1 MGLLRAFLSMAQMP
15 SRMRDDDERDG
26 EFLELECLLGGCR
39 SLQDLD
45 L

>member
-15 SRMRDDDERDG
+15 SRMRDDDERLLLLLDDG
-26 EFLELECLLGGCR
+26 CTR
-39 SLQDLD
+39 SLHDLD